1 MTIWAAAHRG
11 VSRAVLRRH
20 PVCEGG
26 RDRGPHPLRRGESYD
41 ITHFEPYL
49 ELNFEQIVTAQ
60 IDFLNRHVG
69 GSL

>member
-1 MTIWAAAHRG
+1 MARI
-11 VSRAVLRRH
+11 
-20 PVCEGG
+20 PY
-26 RDRGPHPLRRGESYD
+26 GEVNSYD

-69 GSL
+69 GSLRRHRKRHPPLRRRCTR